1 MTSTAVKGVGNILN
15 SLTTTVTSQPVGAA
29 STVSFQSIWNDQAGK
44 SDTPQN
50 FTAEQNTAKEQPVRA
65 GESLQSKNVR
75 KVEDKQEKPVEEQVQ
90 LDEGDQEEKLKIAME
105 VLGTAALNLV
115 EQIADTL
122 GLSETEV
129 EDLLT
134 QLDLEPVDLL
144 DPENLSD
151 FLLAAGGAE
160 DSLSLLTDEELYVD
174 FKLLMGELENLLK
187 QESGVDDMTLADA
200 YELVEQSAVEMTTE
214 DVIPDVEEQT
224 YETTEPIIEVAVEE
238 DTDSP
243 KVLTT
248 SRTEVSTEQ
257 TYQVQ
262 PEETEDSNAAAQVVH
277 TDRKHSEGR
286 EHSEQGGQQAGNS
299 FLQNQQ
305 TLNTNLQPVQTGEVA
320 GHFDVDTQD
329 IMRQI
334 MDYMRIQVKA
344 DMSNL
349 EMQLHPASL
358 GTLQISVAA
367 KGGVITANFVAQNEA
382 VKSAL
387 ESQMVQ
393 LKESFAEQGVKVE
406 AIEVT
411 VQTHEFEQN
420 LEQGRERDQETP
432 AKGQRTRRIRL
443 DGALAP
449 EELEELPEEDQLTAE
464 MMAANGSTVDYT
476 A

>member
-15 SLTTTVTSQPVGAA
+15 SLTTTVTSQAVGAA
-29 STVSFQSIWNDQAGK
+29 STVSFQSVWNDQAGK
-44 SDTPQN
+44 NSTPQS
-50 FTAEQNTAKEQPVRA
+50 FTTEKNTAKDQPVKA

-75 KVEDKQEKPVEEQVQ
+75 KVEDKQAEPVKEQDQ
-90 LDEGDQEEKLKIAME
+90 LDGEGQEERLKRAME
-105 VLGTAALNLV
+105 VLGTAAMNLM
-115 EQIADTL
+115 EQITDTL

-134 QLDLEPVDLL
+134 QLDLEPADLL
-144 DPENLSD
+144 NPENLSA

-160 DSLSLLTDEELYVD
+160 DTLSLLTNEELYAD
-174 FKLLMGELENLLK
+174 FKSLMGELDNLLK
-187 QESGVDDMTLADA
+187 QESGVDAMTLADA
-200 YELVEQSAVEMTTE
+200 YELVEESAVETTE
-214 DVIPDVEEQT
+214 EVIPGVDGISD
-224 YETTEPIIEVAVEE
+224 ETAEPIIEVAVEE

-243 KVLTT
+243 KVITT
-248 SRTEVSTEQ
+248 SKTEVTTEQ
-257 TYQVQ
+257 TDQVQ
-262 PEETEDSNAAAQVVH
+262 PEETEDSNAAAQVAHVG
-277 TDRKHSEGR
+277 RKHSEGR
-286 EHSEQGGQQAGNS
+286 EHSDQGGQQAGNS
-299 FLQNQQ
+299 FLQNLQ
-305 TLNTNLQPVQTGEVA
+305 TPNANLQPVQTGEVA

-367 KGGVITANFVAQNEA
+367 KGGMITANFVAQNEA
-382 VKSAL
+382 VKAAL

-393 LKESFAEQGVKVE
+393 LKESFAQQGVKVE

-449 EELEELPEEDQLTAE
+449 EELETLPEEDQLTAE